1 MSNNNCAEN
10 IRKTL
15 YKIQCTNL
23 YKRKYVVNV
32 SLHKWIARLF
42 SKRIRRFTSALPGK
56 WLEDIFSFWRSP
68 RGTWHC
74 VAGNTRLCRVE
85 HDTVSRATWDC
96 VAWNMSLCRM
106 EHDNVSRAT
115 WDCVAWNMTMC
126 RVEHYTVSR
135 ATWHCVVGNM
145 TLCPGQHD
153 TVSRGTWHCVAGNMT
168 LCRVEHDA
176 RACCSWMQDLY
187 ILIEHNQYTT
197 PICTD
202 SLFIITF

>member
-85 HDTVSRATWDC
+85 HDTVAGNMRLCRVEHESVSHGTWQC
-96 VAWNMSLCRM
+96 VAGNMRLCRV
-106 EHDNVSRAT
+106 EHDNVSRGTLHCVAGNMTLCRGQHDTVSWAT
-115 WDCVAWNMTMC
+115 WHCVAWNMTLC
-126 RVEHYTVSR
+126 R
-135 ATWHCVVGNM
+135 
-145 TLCPGQHD
+145 GQHD
-153 TVSRGTWHCVAGNMT
+153 TVSRGTWCAG
-168 LCRVEHDA
+168 L
-176 RACCSWMQDLY
+176 L
-187 ILIEHNQYTT
+187 
-197 PICTD
+197 
-202 SLFIITF
+202 